1 MPHIYLVRHG
11 RTTANKDGILAG
23 RTKGVNLDSEG
34 LKQVLN
40 TSFVLSDV
48 KFKKIFSSPMER
60 CIATTEIILKNNN
73 HKSKFLISNDLN
85 ECDYGKW
92 QNKKL
97 KDLRKEK
104 LWKQVQNCPS
114 KVTFPGGESFNNI
127 LNRFKKFIIKES
139 SKLKKD
145 ENLLIVSHGDP
156 IRLFIAFSLGIEM
169 DKFQKVMIDPSSISI
184 VDIWKK
190 NIIVKS
196 MNNRLDF
203 ISKSKSDLG
212 GGAG

>member
-1 MPHIYLVRHG
+1 VPHIYLVRHG

-73 HKSKFLISNDLN
+73 YKSKFLISNDLN

-156 IRLFIAFSLGIEM
+156 IRLFIAYSLGIEM

>member
-73 HKSKFLISNDLN
+73 YKSKFLISNDLN

-156 IRLFIAFSLGIEM
+156 IRLFIAYSLGIEM

>member
-73 HKSKFLISNDLN
+73 YKSKFLISNDLN